1 MLIGL
6 RFLLLFALIGC
17 GITLLSYLF
26 TRNPR
31 FLKITALIAKVTGVA
46 VLLIIGLYVLE
57 RGL

>member
-17 GITLLSYLF
+17 GVTMLSYLF

-31 FLKITALIAKVTGVA
+31 FLKFTAMIAKVSGVA
-46 VLLIIGLYVLE
+46 VLLIVALYVLE